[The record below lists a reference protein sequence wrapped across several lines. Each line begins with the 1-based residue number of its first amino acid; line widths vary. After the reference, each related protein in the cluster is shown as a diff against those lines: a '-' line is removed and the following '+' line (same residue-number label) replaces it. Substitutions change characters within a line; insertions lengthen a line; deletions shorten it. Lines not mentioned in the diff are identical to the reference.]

1 MITVCQL
8 HLSIQFERNSFTY
21 WFYTVI
27 SFLNITLI
35 SVRKIFD
42 WLSNS
47 ENLSWLNRYVAAVGE
62 SYGLALLFHMLITT
76 FTLTLLAYQATQVKD
91 YVLELG
97 TFLAPLPPSFTHRYV
112 NLLFRDQFHQQILRR
127 NTVHNLKMRWF
138 AIFLFYLLESKLCS
152 VCYTKKM
159 TLFIYFHSVEK
170 PGPKFQIRGTSQNFQ
185 SGSSPSKS
193 NILSLFSEQFVV
205 IVIKWRELILQYIKQ
220 ESSFCSNSFSV
231 RFIFCD

>member
-97 TFLAPLPPSFTHRYV
+97 TFLAPLPPSFTHRHV

-127 NTVHNLKMRWF
+127 KRNTPSIISKCVDSQCFWF
-138 AIFLFYLLESKLCS
+138 IGVKA
-152 VCYTKKM
+152 M
-159 TLFIYFHSVEK
+159 
-170 PGPKFQIRGTSQNFQ
+170 
-185 SGSSPSKS
+185 
-193 NILSLFSEQFVV
+193 LSL
-205 IVIKWRELILQYIKQ
+205 LH
-220 ESSFCSNSFSV
+220 
-231 RFIFCD
+231 